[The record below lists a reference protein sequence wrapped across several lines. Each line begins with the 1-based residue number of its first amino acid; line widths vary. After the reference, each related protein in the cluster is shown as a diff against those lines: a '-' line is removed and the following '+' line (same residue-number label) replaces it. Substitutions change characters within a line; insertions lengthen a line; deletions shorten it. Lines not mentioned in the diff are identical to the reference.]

1 MTLKPLC
8 IAMLGAAA
16 ISLGGAARAETIHA
30 VASFSILADV
40 VRSVG
45 GTHVKVRSL
54 VPPDGDPHDF
64 EPSPDDAK
72 ALKAA
77 DVTFLS
83 GEGLESWF
91 ARLAKASGA
100 KAAPVVVSD
109 GIEIRMM
116 EEDDEKVRDP
126 HVWNSIPNVLIWVKH
141 IEAALSRKDPA
152 DAAVFK
158 ENAERYVRQLKT
170 LDASIR
176 ARIGAVPENRRQVLT
191 SHDAFGY
198 YGQAYG
204 VRFLAPQGVSTEAE
218 PSAAQIAELIDQI
231 RRDRIQVY
239 FIENSN
245 SAQLVEQVAKATGAQ
260 PGGELYPESLSSANG
275 PAATYVKLM
284 EHNTDEIV
292 SAISK

>member
-1 MTLKPLC
+1 MNLK
-8 IAMLGAAA
+8 AFFAVVLGAAA
-16 ISLGGAARAETIHA
+16 ISLGGVARAEAINA
-30 VASFSILADV
+30 VTSFGILADV
-40 VRSVG
+40 VRNVG

-54 VPPDGDPHDF
+54 VPPGGDPHEF

-77 DVTFLS
+77 DIVFLS

-91 ARLAKASGA
+91 ERLAKASGTQV
-100 KAAPVVVSD
+100 APVVVSE
-109 GIEIRMM
+109 GITIRTM
-116 EEDDEKVRDP
+116 EEDGETVRDP
-126 HVWNSIPNVLIWVKH
+126 HVWNSIPNVLIWVRN
-141 IEAALSRKDPA
+141 IEAALSRKAPE

-158 ENAERYVRQLKT
+158 ENAQRYAKQLEA

-198 YGQAYG
+198 YAQEYG

-231 RRDRIQVY
+231 KRDHIQVY

-245 SAQLVEQVAKATGAQ
+245 SAQLVEQVAKATGAR
-260 PGGELYPESLSSANG
+260 PGGELYPESLSPAGG

-284 EHNTDEIV
+284 EHNTDQIV
-292 SAISK
+292 SAIAR